1 MAVWFTGSQL
11 SSTVMKRSHKVKVT
25 KTVVYLSDDN
35 LADDK
40 AEKNR
45 KERESK
51 NDQLKATT
59 PVSLNW
65 IRLIL
70 FLKKRFDKFYEND
83 DENENVQVP
92 EENNSSDS
100 KSD

>member
-1 MAVWFTGSQL
+1 MVVWFTGNQL

-51 NDQLKATT
+51 NDQQKATT
-59 PVSLNW
+59 PVLLNW
-65 IRLIL
+65 IRLTL
-70 FLKKRFDKFYEND
+70 LLKKVFDKLWKWRWKRKC
-83 DENENVQVP
+83 
-92 EENNSSDS
+92 SSARR
-100 KSD
+100 K

>member
-1 MAVWFTGSQL
+1 
-11 SSTVMKRSHKVKVT
+11 MKQSHKVKVT

-51 NDQLKATT
+51 NDQQKATT
-59 PVSLNW
+59 PVLLN
-65 IRLIL
+65 
-70 FLKKRFDKFYEND
+70 
-83 DENENVQVP
+83 
-92 EENNSSDS
+92 
-100 KSD
+100 

>member
-1 MAVWFTGSQL
+1 MAVWFTGNQL

-51 NDQLKATT
+51 NDQQKATT
-59 PVSLNW
+59 PVLLNW
-65 IRLIL
+65 IRLTL
-70 FLKKRFDKFYEND
+70 LLKKVFDKLWKWRWKRKC
-83 DENENVQVP
+83 
-92 EENNSSDS
+92 SSARG
-100 KSD
+100 K

>member
-1 MAVWFTGSQL
+1 
-11 SSTVMKRSHKVKVT
+11 MKRSHKVKVT

-59 PVSLNW
+59 PVSLN
-65 IRLIL
+65 
-70 FLKKRFDKFYEND
+70 
-83 DENENVQVP
+83 
-92 EENNSSDS
+92 
-100 KSD
+100 